1 MTYSQIEEEFKG
13 IEGVNELKKVYKT
26 LCKKLHPDIGGTNEL
41 FKMLNEIY
49 NNFLEHKI
57 YYSNESKFDLELEK
71 IISKILHFENIV
83 IEVMGTWIWVSG
95 DTKPIKETLKSLN
108 FKYGIKKKMW
118 YYGEMKGRS
127 PKQKSIE
134 EIKNKYG
141 CETVKTKQ
149 KEKITN
155 KK

>member
-13 IEGVNELKKVYKT
+13 IEGVNELKRIYKK
-26 LCKKLHPDIGGTNEL
+26 LSKKLHPDVGGTNEL

-57 YYSNESKFDLELEK
+57 YFSNESKFDLELEK

-83 IEVMGTWIWVSG
+83 IEVIGSWCWVSG
-95 DTKPIKETLKSLN
+95 ETKPIKETLKSLN

-118 YYGEMKGRS
+118 YYGEMKGRN
-127 PKQKSIE
+127 PQQKSIE

-141 CETVKTKQ
+141 CKTVKSKQ
-149 KEKITN
+149 KEKISM
-155 KK
+155 

>member
-13 IEGVNELKKVYKT
+13 IEGVNELKRVYKK
-26 LCKKLHPDIGGTNEL
+26 LCKKLHPDVGGTDEL

-57 YYSNESKFDLELEK
+57 YFSNESKFDLELEK

-83 IEVMGTWIWVSG
+83 IEVIGSWVWVSG
-95 DTKPIKETLKSLN
+95 DTKSIKETLKSLN

-118 YYGEMKGRS
+118 YYGEMKGRN
-127 PKQKSIE
+127 PQQKSIE

-149 KEKITN
+149 KEKISM
-155 KK
+155 

>member
-13 IEGVNELKKVYKT
+13 IEGVNELKRVYKK
-26 LCKKLHPDIGGTNEL
+26 LCKKLHPDIGGTDEL

-57 YYSNESKFDLELEK
+57 YFSNESKFDLELEK

-83 IEVMGTWIWVSG
+83 IEVIGSWVWVSG
-95 DTKPIKETLKSLN
+95 DTKSIKETLKSLN

-118 YYGEMKGRS
+118 YYGEMKGRN
-127 PKQKSIE
+127 PQQKSIE

-149 KEKITN
+149 KEKISM
-155 KK
+155 

>member
-13 IEGVNELKKVYKT
+13 IEGVNELKRVYKK
-26 LCKKLHPDIGGTNEL
+26 LCKKLHPDVGGTDEL

-57 YYSNESKFDLELEK
+57 YFSNESKFDLELEK

-83 IEVMGTWIWVSG
+83 IEVIGSWVWVSG
-95 DTKPIKETLKSLN
+95 DTKSIKETLKSLN

-118 YYGEMKGRS
+118 YYGEIKGRN
-127 PKQKSIE
+127 PNQKSIE

-149 KEKITN
+149 KKISM
-155 KK
+155 

>member
-13 IEGVNELKKVYKT
+13 IEGVNELKRVYKK
-26 LCKKLHPDIGGTNEL
+26 LCKKLHPDVGGTDEL

-57 YYSNESKFDLELEK
+57 YFSNESKFDLELEK

-83 IEVMGTWIWVSG
+83 IEVIGSWVWVSG
-95 DTKPIKETLKSLN
+95 DTKSIKETLKSLN

-118 YYGEMKGRS
+118 YYGEMKGRN
-127 PKQKSIE
+127 PQQKSIE

-141 CETVKTKQ
+141 CETVKTK
-149 KEKITN
+149 EKGKISM
-155 KK
+155 